1 MRISKFSILIIA
13 LISVMSVQAQKKVG
27 GLALYTV
34 RAQMG
39 ENPKETLREVSEIG
53 YQNIEAA
60 GYQDGTFY
68 GMSPAEFKAYLKE
81 VGLNPVSTHQASVTL
96 ENADQMIADVKAAG
110 FTYFVVP
117 IPPMGM
123 FAYNQEEQKMY
134 MKGTAKELADILEEL
149 GKKCNAAGL
158 QLLYHNHNFEFEE
171 DSEGHV
177 ILDYLLENT
186 DPEDVNFQLDLY
198 WATRAGVDPVA
209 KFEKYPG
216 RFKSWH
222 VKDMDAK
229 GRFAPVGTGTID
241 FNRIF
246 DNKKLSG
253 MKYYFVEQ
261 DQTFDGQEPLE
272 AIRISH
278 DALEQMKDAR

>member
-1 MRISKFSILIIA
+1 MLIIA
-13 LISVMSVQAQKKVG
+13 VICVSAVQAQKKIG

-39 ENPKETLREVSEIG
+39 ESPKETLKEVSDIG
-53 YQNIEAA
+53 YRNIEAA

-68 GMSPAEFKAYLKE
+68 GMPPSEFKTYLKE
-81 VGLNPVSTHQASVTL
+81 IGLNPVSTHQSSVTL
-96 ENADQMIADVKAAG
+96 ENADQQIADAKAAG

-134 MKGTAKELADILEEL
+134 MKGTAQELADVLQQL
-149 GKKCNAAGL
+149 GAKCKAAGL

-171 DSEGHV
+171 DSEGRI

-186 DPEDVNFQLDLY
+186 DPENVNFQLDLY
-198 WATRAGVDPVA
+198 WATRASVDPVA
-209 KFEKYPG
+209 YFEKYPG

-222 VKDMDAK
+222 VKDMDTE

-241 FNRIF
+241 FQRIF
-246 DNKKLSG
+246 DYKKLSG
-253 MKYYFVEQ
+253 MEFYFVEQ
-261 DQTFDGQEPLE
+261 DRTFDGQEPLE

-278 DALEQMKDAR
+278 GALEKIKDAN